1 MINFTTPNVKSQV
14 KKRKRNYIYFLALSF
29 NIMYNVNN
37 FETRCLMKDFEINQK
52 ANEIRK
58 SIISM
63 VVKARGGHI
72 GCSLSEADILAV
84 LFYNVLN
91 FIPEGRNDPN
101 RDRFVL
107 SKGHASEGLY
117 ATLAERGFF
126 PKSWLFEY
134 LSHECPLTIHPTSQ
148 VPGVEINTGALG
160 HGLPIGTGM
169 ALAARKTGRNYRV
182 FVLTGDGELEEGTNW
197 EAAMAA
203 AHFKLGNLTLII
215 DRNGIQ
221 LSDTVSKTMEI
232 APLREKLEA
241 FGFDTHEVDG
251 HDTDAMAR
259 LFDSLDYSS
268 QKPHAIIART
278 VKGKGVPFM
287 ENRPE
292 WHHTIPTE
300 EQGRTAL
307 EGLSQ

>member
-1 MINFTTPNVKSQV
+1 
-14 KKRKRNYIYFLALSF
+14 
-29 NIMYNVNN
+29 
-37 FETRCLMKDFEINQK
+37 MKDTAINQK
-52 ANEIRK
+52 ASEIRK

-63 VVKARGGHI
+63 ITKARGGHA
-72 GCSLSEADILAV
+72 GCSLSEVDIVTV
-84 LFYNVLN
+84 LFYNILN
-91 FIPEGRNDPN
+91 FSPETRNDPN

-134 LSHECPLTIHPTSQ
+134 LKHECPLTIHPTSK

-160 HGLPIGTGM
+160 HGLSIATGM
-169 ALAARKTGRNYRV
+169 ALAARKTNRKYRV

-203 AHFKLGNLTLII
+203 SYYKLGNLTLII
-215 DRNGIQ
+215 DNNGLQ
-221 LSDTVSKTMEI
+221 LADTISNTMEI
-232 APLREKLEA
+232 TPIREKFES
-241 FGFDTHEVDG
+241 FGFDVHDVDG
-251 HDTDAMAR
+251 HDTNAMSS
-259 LFDSLDYSS
+259 LFDSLDYSG
-268 QKPHAIIART
+268 QKPHAVIART
-278 VKGKGVPFM
+278 VKGKGVSFM

-300 EQGRTAL
+300 EQGEMAL
-307 EGLSQ
+307 KELSQ

>member
-1 MINFTTPNVKSQV
+1 
-14 KKRKRNYIYFLALSF
+14 
-29 NIMYNVNN
+29 
-37 FETRCLMKDFEINQK
+37 MKDIEINQK

-58 SIISM
+58 NVVSM
-63 VVKARGGHI
+63 IVKAKGGHV
-72 GCSLSEADILAV
+72 GCSLSEVDILTV
-84 LFYNVLN
+84 LFFHTLN
-91 FIPEGRNDPN
+91 FSPDDLHEPN

-134 LSHECPLTIHPTSQ
+134 LKHDSPLTIHPTSQ

-160 HGLPIGTGM
+160 HGLPIGAGM
-169 ALAARKTGRNYRV
+169 ALAARKTGKKYRA

-203 AHFKLGNLTLII
+203 AHLKLGNLTLII
-215 DRNGIQ
+215 DNNGLQ
-221 LSDTVSKTMEI
+221 LSDTVTNTMEI
-232 APLREKLEA
+232 APLKEKLIA
-241 FGFDTHEVDG
+241 FGFDTHEIDG
-251 HDTDAMAR
+251 HDTHALAR
-259 LFDSLDYSS
+259 LFDTLDYAGE
-268 QKPHAIIART
+268 KPHAVIAHT
-278 VKGKGVPFM
+278 IKGKGVSFM

-300 EQGRTAL
+300 EQGEMAL
-307 EGLSQ
+307 KELS

>member
-1 MINFTTPNVKSQV
+1 
-14 KKRKRNYIYFLALSF
+14 
-29 NIMYNVNN
+29 
-37 FETRCLMKDFEINQK
+37 MKELEINQK

-63 VVKARGGHI
+63 IVKAKGGHI

-84 LFYNVLN
+84 LFYNTLN
-91 FIPEGRNDPN
+91 FSPETRNDPN

-126 PKSWLFEY
+126 PKSWLFNY
-134 LSHECPLTIHPTSQ
+134 LKHDSPLTIHPTRA

-160 HGLPIGTGM
+160 HGLSIGTGM
-169 ALAARKTGRNYRV
+169 ALAARKTGRNYRT
-182 FVLTGDGELEEGTNW
+182 FVLTGDGELEEGSNW

-203 AHFKLGNLTLII
+203 SQFKLGNLTLII
-215 DRNGIQ
+215 DRNGLQ
-221 LSDTVSKTMEI
+221 LSDTVANTMDI
-232 APLREKLEA
+232 NPLKEKLDA
-241 FGFDTHEVDG
+241 FGFDTHEVNG
-251 HDTDAMAR
+251 HDTAALAR
-259 LFDSLDYSS
+259 LFDSLNYTA
-268 QKPHAIIART
+268 QKPHAVIAHT
-278 VKGKGVPFM
+278 VKGKGVSFM

-300 EQGRTAL
+300 EQSEAAL
-307 EGLSQ
+307 KELAL

>member
-1 MINFTTPNVKSQV
+1 
-14 KKRKRNYIYFLALSF
+14 
-29 NIMYNVNN
+29 
-37 FETRCLMKDFEINQK
+37 MKDNEIKQK

-58 SIISM
+58 SIVSM
-63 VVKARGGHI
+63 ITNAKGGHI

-84 LFYNVLN
+84 LFYHILN
-91 FIPEGRNDPN
+91 LSPETKNDPN

-126 PKSWLFEY
+126 SKSWLSEY
-134 LSHECPLTIHPTSQ
+134 LSHDCLLTIHPTSH

-169 ALAARKTGRNYRV
+169 ALAARKTGRKYRT

-215 DRNGIQ
+215 DRNGLQ
-221 LSDTVSKTMEI
+221 LSDTVSNTMEI
-232 APLREKLEA
+232 APLKEKLEA
-241 FGFDTHEVDG
+241 FGLDVHEVDG
-251 HDTDAMAR
+251 HDTGAMVR
-259 LFDSLDYSS
+259 LFDNLDYSGE
-268 QKPHAIIART
+268 KPHAVIAHT
-278 VKGKGVPFM
+278 VKGKGVSFM
-287 ENRPE
+287 ENKPE

-300 EQGRTAL
+300 EQQEIAL
-307 EGLSQ
+307 KELSL

>member
-1 MINFTTPNVKSQV
+1 
-14 KKRKRNYIYFLALSF
+14 
-29 NIMYNVNN
+29 
-37 FETRCLMKDFEINQK
+37 MKGVEISQK

-58 SIISM
+58 SIVSM
-63 VVKARGGHI
+63 IVKARGGHI
-72 GCSLSEADILAV
+72 GCSLSEVDILAV
-84 LFYNVLN
+84 LFFHTLN
-91 FIPEGRNDPN
+91 YSPETRNDPN

-134 LSHECPLTIHPTSQ
+134 LKHECPLTIHPTSE

-169 ALAARKTGRNYRV
+169 ALAAVKTGRKYRV
-182 FVLTGDGELEEGTNW
+182 FVLTGDGELDEGTNW

-203 AHFKLGNLTLII
+203 SHFKLGNLILII
-215 DRNGIQ
+215 DRNGLQ
-221 LSDTVSKTMEI
+221 LSDTVSNTMEI
-232 APLREKLEA
+232 APLKEKLEA
-241 FGFDTHEVDG
+241 FGFDVHDVDG
-251 HDTDAMAR
+251 HDTDALSR
-259 LFDSLDYSS
+259 LFDSLDYSG
-268 QKPHAIIART
+268 QKPHAVIAHT
-278 VKGKGVPFM
+278 VKGKGVSFM

-300 EQGRTAL
+300 EQGKVAL
-307 EGLSQ
+307 KELSI